1 MTEIEILQ
9 QENDKLKNELRQI
22 KEDHKNQLT
31 EARKNLSLT
40 LHIASLK
47 TEFDELPASV
57 KDTVL
62 KQVINKNLAADGA
75 ELTIGDTGQ
84 LVLRKKDGNTFFGQD
99 NRALDPNSY
108 FERVME
114 REKVLKNN
122 VQPQPGKNTT
132 QPEKPATGRHN
143 QRNVLSNLVNESLQA
158 LTADK
163 AFS

>member
-9 QENDKLKNELRQI
+9 QDNDRLKNEIQQI
-22 KEDHKNQLT
+22 KADHKNQLS

-62 KQVINKNLAADGA
+62 KQVINKNLVADGA
-75 ELTIGDTGQ
+75 VLSISDAGQ
-84 LVLRKKDGNTFFGQD
+84 LVLSKKDGSTFYSED

-122 VQPQPGKNTT
+122 AQPQPGKNTT
-132 QPEKPATGRHN
+132 QPDRPATGRHN
-143 QRNVLSNLVNESLQA
+143 QGSVISNLVNESLQA
-158 LTADK
+158 LTAD
-163 AFS
+163 